1 MNSRGILVAG
11 AGLMLLGVAL
21 GAFGAHA
28 IRGWAGPGQL
38 TIWQTATLYLFLHGL
53 GLIGLGLWMELK
65 GEQRLTRLAA
75 MMLLGGVV
83 VFSGSLYLMVLTGN
97 RMLGAITPL
106 GGVSMLAGW
115 GLWGWSLLRRP

>member
-1 MNSRGILVAG
+1 MKARSALIAG
-11 AGLMLLGVAL
+11 VLLMLLGVAL

-28 IRGWAGPGQL
+28 IRGWAGPGQIA
-38 TIWQTATLYLFLHGL
+38 IWQTATLYQFLHGL

-65 GEQRLTRLAA
+65 GEDRLTRQAA
-75 MMLLGGVV
+75 VMLLGGVA
-83 VFSGSLYLMVLTGN
+83 VFSGSLYLLVLSGN
-97 RMLGAITPL
+97 GLLGAITPL